1 MKTCFSTLIML
12 GALAGTVVAAPYYA
26 AEPAGGALT
35 PYDPQPVYTL
45 ETLYSSGQHRQDP
58 DLWGMRGNFSFY
70 SSGDAEIRHEGLLSV
85 ASQWG
90 TLRGEAHKSD
100 CFYLPATVGYNLNM
114 EVTDDVLLYMG
125 GKGGYAWL
133 NTQPGHS
140 AGGATWSVGAGL
152 KFQCT
157 QSTYVQVGYEYGR
170 THFSHGDLRGNM
182 GEHTFSFGV
191 GCTF

>member
-58 DLWGMRGNFSFY
+58 DLWGLRGNFSFY

>member
-12 GALAGTVVAAPYYA
+12 GVLAGTVVAAPYYA

-58 DLWGMRGNFSFY
+58 DLWGLRGNFSFY

-133 NTQPGHS
+133 NTQPGPS

>member
-12 GALAGTVVAAPYYA
+12 GAFAGTVVAAPYYA

-45 ETLYSSGQHRQDP
+45 ETLYSFGQHRQDP
-58 DLWGMRGNFSFY
+58 DLWGLRGNFSFY

-170 THFSHGDLRGNM
+170 THFSHGDLRSNM